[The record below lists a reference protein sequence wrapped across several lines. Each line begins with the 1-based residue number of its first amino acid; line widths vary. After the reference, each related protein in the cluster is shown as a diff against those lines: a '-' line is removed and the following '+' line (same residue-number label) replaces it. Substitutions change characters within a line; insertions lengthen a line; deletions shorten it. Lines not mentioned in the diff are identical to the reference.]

1 MKSLVIDIGN
11 TRMKTG
17 VFFENTL
24 LQQDEILREQE
35 DKIIDII
42 TEFGIS
48 KIMVS
53 NVSSHTSN
61 VLNQIKNEVP
71 VLFLDKE
78 TRLPFINNYKS
89 KDTLGSDRKAL
100 LAGAMCFFEA
110 ANCLIIDAGTCV
122 TYDILTEK
130 REYPGGNITPGLQM
144 RLKAM
149 NHFTGK
155 LPLPAWQVPAELMG
169 SDTEQCLLRG
179 SYFGLLGEIQYFI
192 DYYEKEFKPLKV
204 LLTGGDAS
212 LLAKRIKNSIFV
224 HEHLLLYG
232 LNKILIEN
240 VK

>member
-17 VFFENTL
+17 VFFENKL
-24 LQQDEILREQE
+24 LQYDEIPQEQE
-35 DKIIDII
+35 DRIVDII
-42 TEFGIS
+42 TEFGIT
-48 KIMVS
+48 KILVS
-53 NVSSHTSN
+53 NVSLHSSI
-61 VLNQIKNEVP
+61 VLNQLKTEIQI
-71 VLFLDKE
+71 LFLDKD

-100 LAGAMCFFEA
+100 VAGASHFYEA
-110 ANCLIIDAGTCV
+110 RNCLIIDAGTCV

-130 REYPGGNITPGLQM
+130 GAYQGGNITPGLQM
-144 RLKAM
+144 RLQAM

-155 LPLPAWQVPAELMG
+155 LPLPDWKLPEELIG
-169 SDTEQCLLRG
+169 SNTDDCLLSG
-179 SYFGLLGEIQYFI
+179 AFYGLLGEIQYFI
-192 DYYEKEFKPLKV
+192 NHYEKEYKNLKV

-212 LLAKRIKNSIFV
+212 ILAKPIKNSIFV

>member
-17 VFFENTL
+17 VFFENKL
-24 LQQDEILREQE
+24 LQHDEILWVQE
-35 DKIIDII
+35 YKIKDIVND
-42 TEFGIS
+42 FGIS

-53 NVSSHTSN
+53 NVSLLTSN
-61 VLNQIKNEVP
+61 VLNQLKTEVQI
-71 VLFLDKE
+71 LFLDNE

-100 LAGAMCFFEA
+100 VAGAGHFYEA
-110 ANCLIIDAGTCV
+110 ANCLVIDAGTCV
-122 TYDILTEK
+122 TYDLLTENG
-130 REYPGGNITPGLQM
+130 EYLGGNITPGIQM

-149 NHFTGK
+149 HQFTGK
-155 LPLPAWQVPAELMG
+155 LPLPLWQVPAEIIG
-169 SDTEQCLLRG
+169 SDTEHCLLSG
-179 SYFGLLGEIQYFI
+179 AYFGLLGEIQYFI
-192 DYYEKEFKPLKV
+192 DYYEKKFDHLKV
-204 LLTGGDAS
+204 LITGGDAS
-212 LLAKRIKNSIFV
+212 ILAKRIKNSIFV